1 MSFEKITEAEL
12 SGKGSV
18 GRPDTP
24 GVTAAEMQR
33 ILDEIPREVI
43 VPRFNGLIDALEG
56 LEIEARVKSGDVKAI
71 PGERG

>member
-1 MSFEKITEAEL
+1 
-12 SGKGSV
+12 
-18 GRPDTP
+18 
-24 GVTAAEMQR
+24 MQR

-71 PGERG
+71 RVNADNQLEVSCLLYTSRCV